1 MSRTISRAKYLR
13 QLYPYKPPSTSID
26 HLVIGGGAVGLSV
39 AAGLVN
45 TSGRDKITFLVER
58 RGQVSFTSVLNPAYL
73 KVGGSLTDSIE
84 KLGQETTA
92 RNSEVIHSGIYYP
105 LGSLKSRLCIRGR
118 DMLYDRCKSL
128 GIGYKNTG
136 KIVVATSSSQI
147 PYLEKLQK
155 HSQHPSFLS
164 NPDDTSSSSI
174 RTKFLSGEEAREL
187 EPDLSTSVCGGLLI
201 PSTGIVDSQ
210 GLVDSLEREIEDAD
224 YNSPSSSS
232 TSGEDRGEGVIVLGT
247 RVVRIDKE
255 EKGNGWVV
263 QLETNWEGLGEGG
276 KGDVESVRTDVL
288 VNAAGLGAVS
298 LTDGVVGDGRMKMYA
313 IKGNYM
319 SYKGPGVGKV
329 SRLIYP
335 CPSANIDHLGTH
347 LTLDLEGHIKF
358 GPDVQIIGTWEDY
371 ISNPEFWEKHLSPS
385 DSPELK
391 SQFAQSVLDYLPNIN
406 PDNLSPDYSG
416 IRSNI
421 SPPNAGFSDFLIRH
435 DESRKGFVEL
445 LGFNSPGLTSSL
457 AVGEYV
463 SEMINK
469 DIHGRH
475 SNVGEGREKRLNELA
490 KGWEA

>member
-26 HLVIGGGAVGLSV
+26 HLIIGGGAVGLSV
-39 AAGLVN
+39 AASLVN

-58 RGQVSFTSVLNPAYL
+58 RGQ
-73 KVGGSLTDSIE
+73 
-84 KLGQETTA
+84 LGQETTA

-118 DMLYDRCKSL
+118 DLLYDRCESL

-136 KIVVATSSSQI
+136 KIVVATSPSQI

-155 HSQHPSFLS
+155 HSQHPSFLTR
-164 NPDDTSSSSI
+164 PDDTSSSSI
-174 RTKFLSGEEAREL
+174 RTRFLSGDEARDL
-187 EPDLSTSVCGGLLI
+187 EPDLSASVCGGLLI

-210 GLVDSLEREIEDAD
+210 GLVDSLEREIEDPD
-224 YNSPSSSS
+224 YNSISSSS
-232 TSGEDRGEGVIVLGT
+232 SSSSSSLNGEARGEGVVVLGT

-263 QLETNWEGLGEGG
+263 QLETNWEGLGEGE

-298 LTDGVVGDGRMKMYA
+298 LTDGVVGDGKMKMYA
-313 IKGNYM
+313 VKGNYM

-358 GPDVQIIGTWEDY
+358 GPDVQVIGTWEDY

-391 SQFAQSVLDYLPNIN
+391 SQFAESVLDYLPNIN

-416 IRSNI
+416 IRPNI

-457 AVGEYV
+457 AVGEHV
-463 SEMINK
+463 SEMINR
-469 DIHGRH
+469 DLHGRH
-475 SNVGEGREKRLNELA
+475 SKIGEGRERRLNELA